1 MNRRAI
7 VLTISA
13 VTIAG
18 FIAAAVL
25 YQRFSAPQETQ
36 AVTQASSSLVRFQR
50 QPLGQSRRRSPSS
63 SSSTHRAK
71 AAGRS
76 SPT

>member
-1 MNRRAI
+1 MNRRAV

-18 FIAAAVL
+18 FVVAAML
-25 YQRFSAPQETQ
+25 YQRFSAPQEAQ
-36 AVTQASSSLVRFQR
+36 VVTQASSSLVRFHS
-50 QPLGQSRRRSPSS
+50 PISTLRSPSS
-63 SSSTHRAK
+63 SSSTLRAK
-71 AAGRS
+71 AAERF